1 MVSVNSTMLPLGTPA
16 IDFAL
21 SDPDGTVWTF
31 TDVAGERGTL
41 VSFVCNHCP
50 YVRHIATTFAG
61 LSSTWQQQGI
71 GIVAINSND
80 VDAYPDD
87 APVKMKTQAREWNW
101 QFPYISDTDQVV
113 AKAYHAACTPD
124 FYLFD
129 ADNTLVYRGRL
140 DDSTPR
146 NDKPLTGADLGG
158 AIAALLAG
166 QPIDDAQSPSIGCN
180 IKWRSGGE
188 PEWFGII
195 KLT

>member
-21 SDPDGTVWTF
+21 PDPAGTIWTFDAVAGARGTV
-31 TDVAGERGTL
+31 VA
-41 VSFVCNHCP
+41 FVCNHCP
-50 YVRHIATTFAG
+50 YVRHIAATFAD
-61 LSSTWQQQGI
+61 LSGRWQQQGI

-80 VDAYPDD
+80 VDTYPDD
-87 APVKMKTQAREWNW
+87 APDKMRAQAREWNW
-101 QFPYISDTDQVV
+101 RFPYVSDTDQTV

-129 ADNTLVYRGRL
+129 AARSLVYRGRL

-158 AIAALLAG
+158 AIDALLAG
-166 QPIDDAQSPSIGCN
+166 TPIDEAQSPSIGCN